1 MQRKMSYFSFKIIF
15 ITLCVLLITNLS
27 ARGKI
32 PLDSL
37 KHYAFTIEQNK
48 EVLTIS
54 HKDLLIQYDPKTHSI
69 TFNRYTFPYS
79 YPDFISEDNGKLWL
93 SSEFLN
99 VFRNPSRSKV
109 DPTFFKTRYPAQVTV
124 QNQTYTIRQRPESAI
139 SLLPSTTELIASS
152 NLLSVLKGRTT
163 YCNFPESVQSVQTV
177 GSLNAPKI
185 EKILM
190 IQPDIIFAN
199 PGYKKSVL
207 QHFEKLGVET
217 VLLPTAPSLDDMVDY
232 ILQIGTIFDQQL
244 LSRFYAFLLR
254 DKMNRFKSAQHSIRP
269 SAYYIVATGTGGEYT
284 AGGDTFIHEV
294 LKLSGY
300 ENVAAN
306 TKGWSYTLEKLLL
319 QNPDYIF
326 GSAKGIALMKKDPK
340 YKSLRAIQNNKAFV
354 VDADIFHRPSPR
366 VVEIGIQLLKGFKE
380 Q

>member
-1 MQRKMSYFSFKIIF
+1 MSYFSFKILF
-15 ITLCVLLITNLS
+15 ITLCVLFAATS
-27 ARGKI
+27 DARDQI

-37 KHYAFTIEQNK
+37 KHHAFSIDQNK
-48 EVLTIS
+48 EELTLS
-54 HKDLLIQYDPKTHSI
+54 HKNFLIRFDQKEHKV
-69 TFNRYTFPYS
+69 TFNNYTLPYRYPN
-79 YPDFISEDNGKLWL
+79 FINKSNQKLWI

-99 VFRNPSRSKV
+99 VFRNPSTSKV
-109 DPTFFKTRYPAQVTV
+109 DPTFFKTHYPAQVV
-124 QNQTYTIRQRPESAI
+124 IQDKTYTIKQRPESAI
-139 SLLPSTTELIASS
+139 SLLPSTTELIASID
-152 NLLSVLKGRTT
+152 LLHVLKGRTT
-163 YCNFPESVQSVQTV
+163 YCNFPESAQGIQAV

-217 VLLPTAPSLDDMVDY
+217 ILLPTASSLDDMVDY
-232 ILQIGTIFDQQL
+232 LLQIGVVFDQQA
-244 LSRFYAFLLR
+244 LSRFYAFLLK
-254 DKMNRFKSAQHSIRP
+254 DKINLFKSTPDKTHP
-269 SAYYIVATGTGGEYT
+269 TAYYIVATGTGGEYT
-284 AGGDTFIHEV
+284 AGGDTFIHEI

-354 VDADIFHRPSPR
+354 VNADIFHRPSPR
-366 VVEIGIQLLKGFKE
+366 IVEEGIPLLKGFKKH
-380 Q
+380 